1 MDNYKVYM
9 HIFPNNK
16 VYIGITKQKP
26 ENRWNNGKGYKN
38 NDYLANAILKYG
50 WNNIEHKI
58 LYSNLTKEEAEL
70 KEVEL
75 IREYKSN
82 IKEYGYNILDGGN
95 VSDGMTEEVK
105 RKISQACKGKTS
117 WNKGK
122 KMSDEYKK
130 KLSEAHKGQIVSKEK
145 RQKLRELFKGR
156 KFSEETRNKI
166 SIAKKGQP
174 SKLRRKVVC
183 IETNKIYNSVTE
195 AETELK
201 IRHICEAC
209 NGIRKTAGGS
219 HWKYL

>member
-1 MDNYKVYM
+1 MNNYSVYI
-9 HIFPNNK
+9 HLFPNNK

-117 WNKGK
+117 WIKGK
-122 KMSDEYKK
+122 KCLM
-130 KLSEAHKGQIVSKEK
+130 
-145 RQKLRELFKGR
+145 
-156 KFSEETRNKI
+156 N
-166 SIAKKGQP
+166 
-174 SKLRRKVVC
+174 
-183 IETNKIYNSVTE
+183 
-195 AETELK
+195 
-201 IRHICEAC
+201 
-209 NGIRKTAGGS
+209 IRKN
-219 HWKYL
+219 